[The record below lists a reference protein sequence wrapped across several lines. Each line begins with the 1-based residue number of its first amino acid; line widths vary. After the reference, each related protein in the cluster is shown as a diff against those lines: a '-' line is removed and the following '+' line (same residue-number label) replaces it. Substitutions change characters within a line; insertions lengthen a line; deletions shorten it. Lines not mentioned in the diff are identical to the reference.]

1 MKAIVCLVAG
11 YPFDLDQNR
20 AMQKMCLSRRR
31 FLRLRLMQ
39 VNSIHTEI
47 ISMS

>member
-1 MKAIVCLVAG
+1 MKAIVCLVVG

-20 AMQKMCLSRRR
+20 AMQKMCLSCRS
-31 FLRLRLMQ
+31 FLPFRLMQ
-39 VNSIHTEI
+39 VNSIRAQT